1 MTVAQGNH
9 LEKYVV
15 ELEKLFKSVG
25 ESNDKILK
33 SHEEKGWADN
43 LPRYIQPQH
52 QERLERKSAFD
63 EKVGIIKES
72 QLVEWKA
79 VQEEL
84 GEMKREASDL
94 LRKTAF
100 QIEEAKTVGLSPP
113 HKKNQKENR
122 KRSPRR
128 KHKLSNR

>member
-1 MTVAQGNH
+1 MTVAQGKH

-15 ELEKLFKSVG
+15 ELEKLFKSVS

-33 SHEEKGWADN
+33 SHEEQGWADN

-52 QERLERKSAFD
+52 QELLERKSAFD

-79 VQEEL
+79 VQEEV
-84 GEMKREASDL
+84 GEMKRDASGL
-94 LRKTAF
+94 LKKTAF
-100 QIEEAKTVGLSPP
+100 QIEEAKNGGAFPRPKRKT
-113 HKKNQKENR
+113 KKKTESEAREESIN
-122 KRSPRR
+122 
-128 KHKLSNR
+128 